1 MLQLIVVIFM
11 CSMTFVMGAT
21 PPIGLKCGAFV
32 AYDPLS
38 GVLGCGSSSGEE
50 SEDVLKKQAVQNAL
64 DDCGSSQ
71 CKVYYGICLPVTARA
86 NLAWYVAASQSDPS
100 VYAIVD
106 ASLRQPQHGRNEAM
120 KKCSS
125 LASDCKPVICKRD
138 SRRTIQT
145 NTPKNV
151 CSAIAYDYD
160 AGSIGICDQCNS
172 TKDGAQ
178 TNAVGQCK
186 HSVYGCSIKLSFC
199 SKPGKMVGVLAS
211 NGPGE
216 DSVYAT
222 SMSTNVTE
230 AILNAIAKCNAKS
243 ELNDCDVETIVGD
256 NQDRRR
262 RQSTQPLI
270 DFIPPPP
277 SHDVSIVCSA
287 IAYGHGG
294 LGICDQC
301 AFSKPNAQYEAES
314 QCNGNCTKKLSFC
327 SKHGELYGA
336 LASNGDHIYGFAI
349 AKHSQRAIRLAL
361 ERCNAKTHLKNCGID
376 VVVGDGINHRR
387 RQSDNTTTTK
397 CSAITFGSTTN
408 YFGICDRCASSA
420 ENASQVSSKQCSSK
434 GCGEGQNT
442 LMTCG
447 GVLYIGF
454 ASNGKGKGIL
464 KGSLAYGHTKSEA
477 ATNALDTCNEARYT
491 EDGKLI
497 AKAGG
502 CHVVKVVG

>member
-1 MLQLIVVIFM
+1 M

-38 GVLGCGSSSGEE
+38 GVLGCGSSSGVE

-125 LASDCKPVICKRD
+125 LASDCKPVICKGD

-145 NTPKNV
+145 STPKNV

-222 SMSTNVTE
+222 SISTNVTE
-230 AILNAIAKCNAKS
+230 AILNAIARCNAKS

-262 RQSTQPLI
+262 RQSADAP
-270 DFIPPPP
+270 
-277 SHDVSIVCSA
+277 
-287 IAYGHGG
+287 
-294 LGICDQC
+294 
-301 AFSKPNAQYEAES
+301 
-314 QCNGNCTKKLSFC
+314 
-327 SKHGELYGA
+327 
-336 LASNGDHIYGFAI
+336 
-349 AKHSQRAIRLAL
+349 
-361 ERCNAKTHLKNCGID
+361 
-376 VVVGDGINHRR
+376 
-387 RQSDNTTTTK
+387 K
-397 CSAITFGSTTN
+397 CSAITYGTTTN
-408 YFGICDRCASSA
+408 YFGVCDKCASS
-420 ENASQVSSKQCSSK
+420 EESASQASSKQCSSK
-434 GCGEGQNT
+434 GCGKGFDKIST
-442 LMTCG
+442 LMTCNPTQ
-447 GVLYIGF
+447 YIGF
-454 ASNGKGKGIL
+454 ASNGQGKGNL
-464 KGSLAYGHTKSEA
+464 SKGSVAYGSTASEA
-477 ATNALDTCNEARYT
+477 STNALKSCNEAVYD
-491 EDGKLI
+491 EDGKLLI
-497 AKAGG
+497 NPGG
-502 CHVVKVVG
+502 CRVIKVVG